1 MRSLEKSKT
10 EKKVCKARVE
20 PAAVATAAVSPN
32 HYTMR
37 RTACTCKS
45 DLFFILRHAIKT
57 ECSTCGTIAPAD
69 ELPPEC
75 WQ

>member
-1 MRSLEKSKT
+1 MRK
-10 EKKVCKARVE
+10 
-20 PAAVATAAVSPN
+20 
-32 HYTMR
+32 
-37 RTACTCKS
+37 TACTCKS
-45 DLFFILRHAIKT
+45 DLFFVLRHAIKT